1 MSAGPR
7 HSRKEIRDFA
17 AWLRKQGWIY
27 ESTDSKGH
35 TLWSHPSCSTP
46 YKLAETPKHF
56 NVQLSRRDVLRLMG
70 QKVEGKRRPK
80 PAPAAPAPSAR
91 TPRPQETRPVAPPKR
106 KTSRY
111 LPWEGADQDDY
122 YDHGIDRMMREVP
135 GR

>member
-17 AWLRKQGWIY
+17 AWLRKQGWTY

-35 TLWSHPSCSTP
+35 TLWSHPKATAT
-46 YKLAETPKHF
+46 YKLSETPRVF
-56 NVQLSRRDVLRLMG
+56 NVQRARREVLRLTG

-80 PAPAAPAPSAR
+80 PSAPASPPAPARPRAAAVPAPVRRSAAR
-91 TPRPQETRPVAPPKR
+91 R
-106 KTSRY
+106 
-111 LPWEGADQDDY
+111 LPWEGADQADGYDY
-122 YDHGIDRMMREVP
+122 GLARMMREIP